1 MKKLQYLYENGCL
14 GNVKLNN
21 RIIMSPMMVNLQPDF
36 IDGELNPRI
45 LDYYEERAAGG
56 AGLIIVANAACVEEK
71 ARTTAST
78 LGVWDDK
85 FIPHLGKMVQR
96 VHKHDV
102 KIGLHLLHGG
112 SYAPFNL
119 NGRQAVSASAFTN
132 WETKETCRELSI
144 AEIEE
149 IVAGFAKAVRRAKEA
164 GFDLVEYNAYSG
176 YLIREFLSPRTN
188 KRNDRYGGELENRLR
203 FFKEIVYASRQ
214 EVGEDYPLIAKISG
228 DEYMPG
234 GNTIEVAEK
243 IAVALQNYGIDGL
256 HVSPAGHETSLPLTL
271 GLTPRGAFVYLAQ
284 RIKNKVDI
292 PVITAHI
299 GDPFLAEEVLA
310 EGKADFIAFGRQ
322 FLADPQFPKKVR
334 EGRFEDVR
342 PCVRCHQGCFD
353 RIWVGEEAT
362 CLMNPGAL
370 RGREFEVQPTQKRK
384 KVMIAGGGPGGMEA
398 ARVLGSRGHEVV
410 LYEKNSRLGG
420 QLIPCAVPPGKKD
433 FSNAIKYYSAQ
444 LAKLNLRIVLN
455 TEVTPQ
461 VVQMEKPQVL
471 IVSTGAKPII
481 PSIPGVDGEN
491 VFTALDILEEK
502 VRADKQVVVI
512 GGGGIGCETAYYLAY
527 QSAMKPEIITF
538 LMRWGKFKSGLPL
551 DWSKSSRKI
560 TILEMLP
567 AIARDIGITRRGFL
581 RRSLTMYGVNVI
593 TEAKVTA
600 IIDSGVEFSN
610 EGRIQNIPADTVVLS
625 VGTQSD
631 NALYNKLQGKV
642 PELYILGDAKEPGN
656 AMEAI
661 KEASV
666 IARQI

>member
-1 MKKLQYLYENGCL
+1 MKKLQCLYQKGCL
-14 GNVKLNN
+14 GKMKLNN
-21 RIIMSPMMVNLQPDF
+21 RIIMSPMSVNLQPDF

-56 AGLIIVANAACVEEK
+56 AGLIIVASAACVEEQ

-85 FIPHLGKMVQR
+85 FIPLLNKLVQR
-96 VHKHDV
+96 VHKHGV

-119 NGRQAVSASAFTN
+119 NGRQAVSASSFTN

-149 IVAGFAKAVRRAKEA
+149 IVAGFARAVKRAKEA

-188 KRNDRYGGELENRLR
+188 KRNDKYGGELENRLR

-214 EVGEDYPLIAKISG
+214 EVGEDYTLIAKISG
-228 DEYMPG
+228 DEYLPG
-234 GNTIEVAEK
+234 GNTIEEAEK
-243 IAVALQNYGIDGL
+243 IAEVLQDYGIDCL
-256 HVSPAGHETSLPLTL
+256 HVSPAGHEASLPLTL
-271 GLTPRGAFVYLAQ
+271 GLAPKGAFVYLAQ
-284 RIKNKVDI
+284 RVKNKVEI

-322 FLADPQFPKKVR
+322 LLVDPEFPKKVR
-334 EGRFEDVR
+334 EGKFEDIR

-370 RGREFEVQPTQKRK
+370 KGREFEVRATQERK

-398 ARVLGSRGHEVV
+398 ARVLASRGHEVV
-410 LYEKNSRLGG
+410 LYDRNSQLGG
-420 QLIPCAVPPGKKD
+420 QLIPCAVPPGKED
-433 FSNAIKYYSAQ
+433 FSRAIKYYSAQ
-444 LAKLNLRIVLN
+444 LARLNVRIVLN

-461 VVQMEKPQVL
+461 VVKMEKPQVV
-471 IVSTGAKPII
+471 IVSTGAEPLI
-481 PSIPGVDGEN
+481 PSIPGVDGKN
-491 VFTALDILEEK
+491 VFTAFDILGER
-502 VRADKQVVVI
+502 VRAGKQVVVI

-527 QSAMKPEIITF
+527 QSAMNPQIVMF
-538 LMRWGKFKSGLPL
+538 LMRWGKFKSGLPME
-551 DWSKSSRKI
+551 SIRKI
-560 TILEMLP
+560 TIMEMLP
-567 AIARDIGITRRGFL
+567 SIARDIGITRRGWL
-581 RRSLTMYGVNVI
+581 RRSLTISGVNII
-593 TEAKVTA
+593 TEARVTA
-600 IIDSGVEFSN
+600 IVDSGVEFSK
-610 EGRIQNIPADTVVLS
+610 EGKIQTIPADTVVLS
-625 VGTQSD
+625 VGTQSND
-631 NALYNKLQGKV
+631 VLYGQLQGKV
-642 PELYILGDAKEPGN
+642 PELYILGDAKEPRN

-661 KEASV
+661 KEAAD